1 MLFFQRIRTGIYE
14 TGCLVTE
21 QLIGRKESNLMDLSN
36 RLETAVLAAKEAGKI
51 IRRVYEGD
59 FAVDYKDKEADDPV
73 TLADRESD
81 KKIKQIL
88 LEAFPGDGWL
98 SEETLDSDARLAKD
112 WVWIVDPMD
121 GTREFVQHI
130 PEFAVS
136 IGLVQY
142 GEPVLGVI
150 LNPVT
155 EELFTAVKD
164 KGAYLNGKPIHVN
177 EISSVQEAK
186 LLVSRT
192 YTKKGKLD
200 WLRAYFENFVPLGSI
215 AYKMAAVAQ
224 GRGDS
229 VISFHPQYEW
239 DVCAGDILIRE
250 AGGVFLLPDGKP
262 IRYNQKGAHLPAGTI
277 GCPAAVSSELVHFV
291 QAHQDQIG

>member
-1 MLFFQRIRTGIYE
+1 MELQE
-14 TGCLVTE
+14 
-21 QLIGRKESNLMDLSN
+21 
-36 RLETAVLAAKEAGKI
+36 RLNTAVQAAQKAGEI
-51 IRRVYEGD
+51 IREIYDGEFSVK
-59 FAVDYKDKEADDPV
+59 YKDAEKDDPV
-73 TLADRESD
+73 TLADKNSDRKIRE
-81 KKIKQIL
+81 IL
-88 LEAFPGDGWL
+88 LEAFPEDGWL
-98 SEETLDSDARLAKD
+98 SEETLDSDDRLSKE

-136 IGLVQY
+136 IGLVHR

-150 LNPVT
+150 YNPVT
-155 EELFTAVKD
+155 NELFTAVRGE
-164 KGAYLNGKPIHVN
+164 GAYLNGKPIHVN
-177 EISSVQEAK
+177 EIPSVSKAR

-200 WLRAYFENFVPLGSI
+200 WLRPHFENLVPLGSI

-224 GRGDS
+224 GRGDA

-250 AGGVFLLPDGKP
+250 AGGVFILPTGEA
-262 IRYNQKGAHLPAGTI
+262 IRYNQKDAHLPAGTI
-277 GCPAAVSSELVHFV
+277 GCPISVAKELQEFV
-291 QAHQDQIG
+291 RRFSDKIE

>member
-1 MLFFQRIRTGIYE
+1 MHLQE
-14 TGCLVTE
+14 
-21 QLIGRKESNLMDLSN
+21 
-36 RLETAVLAAKEAGKI
+36 RLDAAILAAKEAGKI
-51 IRRVYEGD
+51 IRKVYDGEFTVD
-59 FAVDYKDKEADDPV
+59 FKDAAGDDPV
-73 TLADRESD
+73 TIADKNSD
-81 KKIKQIL
+81 HKIQRIL
-88 LEAFPGDGWL
+88 LEAFPDDGWL
-98 SEETLDSDARLAKD
+98 SEETLDSDERLSKE
-112 WVWIVDPMD
+112 WVWILDPMD

-136 IGLVQY
+136 IGLVHE

-150 LNPVT
+150 FNPAT
-155 EELFTAVKD
+155 EELFTAVKGG
-164 KGAYLNGKPIHVN
+164 GAFLNGQPIHVN
-177 EISSVQEAK
+177 EIPSVSKAR

-224 GRGDS
+224 GRGDA

-250 AGGVFLLPDGKP
+250 AGGVFLLPSGDS
-262 IRYNQKGAHLPAGTI
+262 IRYNRKDAHLPAGTI
-277 GCPAAVSSELVHFV
+277 GCPASVAEELLAFV
-291 QAHQDQIG
+291 QKHAEKLV

>member
-1 MLFFQRIRTGIYE
+1 M
-14 TGCLVTE
+14 
-21 QLIGRKESNLMDLSN
+21 NLQN
-36 RLETAVLAAKEAGKI
+36 RLETAVLAAREAGRI
-51 IRRVYEGD
+51 IRKIYEGE
-59 FAVDYKDKEADDPV
+59 FEVSYKDKEADDPV

-81 KKIKQIL
+81 RKIKEIL
-88 LEAFPGDGWL
+88 LKAFPEDGWL
-98 SEETLDSDARLAKD
+98 SEETLDSDDRLTKE

-136 IGLVQY
+136 IGLVQN

-155 EELFTAVKD
+155 EELFTSVKGG
-164 KGAYLNGKPIHVN
+164 GAFLNSQKIRVN
-177 EISSVQEAK
+177 EVSSIRK
-186 LLVSRT
+186 IRLLVSRT

-200 WLRAYFENFVPLGSI
+200 WLRSYFENFVPLGSI

-224 GRGDS
+224 GRGDA
-229 VISFHPQYEW
+229 VVSFHPQYEW

-250 AGGVFLLPDGKP
+250 AGGVFLLPTGEP

-277 GCPAAVSSELVHFV
+277 GCRESIAPELVRFV

>member
-1 MLFFQRIRTGIYE
+1 ME
-14 TGCLVTE
+14 HE
-21 QLIGRKESNLMDLSN
+21 A
-36 RLETAVLAAKEAGKI
+36 RLEAAVLAAKEAGKI
-51 IRRVYEGD
+51 IREIYDGEFSVK
-59 FAVDYKDKEADDPV
+59 YKDAEKDDPV
-73 TLADRESD
+73 TLADQNSD
-81 KKIKQIL
+81 RKIKEIL
-88 LEAFPGDGWL
+88 LNAFPEDGWL
-98 SEETLDSDARLAKD
+98 SEETLDSEERLSKE

-136 IGLVQY
+136 IGLVRG

-150 LNPVT
+150 YNPVT
-155 EELFTAVKD
+155 EELFTAVKGN
-164 KGAYLNGKPIHVN
+164 GAYLNGHPIHVN
-177 EISSVQEAK
+177 DVPSVSKAR

-200 WLRAYFENFVPLGSI
+200 WLRPHFENFVPLGSI

-224 GRGDS
+224 GRGDA

-250 AGGVFLLPDGKP
+250 AGGVFILPTGET
-262 IRYNQKGAHLPAGTI
+262 IRYNRKNAHLPAGTI
-277 GCPAAVSSELVHFV
+277 GCPASVAQELQDFV
-291 QAHQDQIG
+291 KKFSDKIG

>member
-1 MLFFQRIRTGIYE
+1 M
-14 TGCLVTE
+14 
-21 QLIGRKESNLMDLSN
+21 NLDK
-36 RLETAVLAAKEAGKI
+36 RLETALFAARQAGTI
-51 IRRVYEGD
+51 IRKIYDGKFTVN
-59 FAVDYKDKEADDPV
+59 YKDKEADDPV

-81 KKIKQIL
+81 KRIKEIL
-88 LEAFPGDGWL
+88 LDAFPDDGWL
-98 SEETLDSDARLAKD
+98 SEETLDSDERLTKE

-130 PEFAVS
+130 PEFAIS
-136 IGLVQY
+136 IGLVQD

-155 EELFTAVKD
+155 EELFTAI
-164 KGAYLNGKPIHVN
+164 KGEGAQLNGKKIRVN
-177 EISSVQEAK
+177 QISSVREIK

-200 WLRAYFENFVPLGSI
+200 WLRDYFENFVPLGSI

-224 GRGDS
+224 GRGDA

-250 AGGVFLLPDGKP
+250 AGGVFLLPHGKP

-277 GCPAAVSSELVHFV
+277 GCPESISSELVHFV
-291 QAHQDQIG
+291 QVHWNRIE